1 MELQYP
7 LDTFSSGAYKKLD
20 GKKFEGRRCVVDVER
35 GRTVKDWLPRRLGW
49 SFALFEQSISL

>member
-1 MELQYP
+1 MELQHP

-35 GRTVKDWLPRRLGW
+35 GRTVKDWLPRRLG
-49 SFALFEQSISL
+49 